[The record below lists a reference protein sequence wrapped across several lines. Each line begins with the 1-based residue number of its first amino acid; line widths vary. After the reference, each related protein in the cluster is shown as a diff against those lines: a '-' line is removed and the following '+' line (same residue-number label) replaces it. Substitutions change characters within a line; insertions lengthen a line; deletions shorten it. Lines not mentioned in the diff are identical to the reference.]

1 MHEEI
6 EMIDQNRLIFIH
18 GLMGSSSG
26 VKATLLRE
34 KFPEILTPDF
44 EGSLDE
50 RMERLRQILGDK
62 TGWTLIGSSF
72 GGLMA
77 SLYTC
82 EHPHQV
88 KKLVLLAPALIWPDF
103 AESPP
108 EPVSVPA
115 LVFHGTKDELIPIER
130 SQELAEKV
138 FLNLVFNAV
147 DDDHGL
153 YNTVHALDW
162 DTVLSDSL

>member
-1 MHEEI
+1 MT
-6 EMIDQNRLIFIH
+6 DQNRLIFIH

-62 TGWTLIGSSF
+62 LGWTLIGSSF

-82 EHPHQV
+82 EHPNQV

-115 LVFHGTKDELIPIER
+115 VVFHGTRDELIPIER

-147 DDDHGL
+147 EDDHGL

-162 DTVLSDSL
+162 ETLLSDSL

>member
-1 MHEEI
+1 
-6 EMIDQNRLIFIH
+6 MIDQNRLIFIH

-77 SLYTC
+77 SLFTC
-82 EHPHQV
+82 EYPHQV

-103 AESPP
+103 AESTP
-108 EPVSVPA
+108 EPVSVPSV
-115 LVFHGTKDELIPIER
+115 VFHGTRDELIPIER
-130 SQELAEKV
+130 SQELAEQV

-153 YNTVHALDW
+153 YNTVHALNW
-162 DTVLSDSL
+162 ETLLSDSLEF

>member
-1 MHEEI
+1 MT
-6 EMIDQNRLIFIH
+6 DQNRLIFIH

-44 EGSLDE
+44 EGSLDD

-62 TGWTLIGSSF
+62 SGWTLIGSSF

-115 LVFHGTKDELIPIER
+115 VVFHGTRDELIPIER
-130 SQELAEKV
+130 SQELAKKV

-147 DDDHGL
+147 EDDHGL

-162 DTVLSDSL
+162 ETLLSDSL

>member
-1 MHEEI
+1 MT
-6 EMIDQNRLIFIH
+6 DQNRLIFIH

-34 KFPEILTPDF
+34 NFPEILTPDF

-62 TGWTLIGSSF
+62 SGWTLIGSSF

-82 EHPHQV
+82 EHPYQV

-115 LVFHGTKDELIPIER
+115 VVFHGTRDELIPIER

-147 DDDHGL
+147 EDDHGL

-162 DTVLSDSL
+162 ETLLSDSL

>member
-1 MHEEI
+1 
-6 EMIDQNRLIFIH
+6 MIDQNRLIFIH

-34 KFPEILTPDF
+34 KFAEILTPDF

-50 RMERLRQILGDK
+50 RMERLHQTLGDR
-62 TGWTLIGSSF
+62 TGLTLIGSSF

-77 SLYTC
+77 AIFAC

-88 KKLVLLAPALIWPDF
+88 KKLILLAPALTWPDF

-108 EPVSVPA
+108 EPVTVPA
-115 LVFHGTKDELIPIER
+115 VVYHGTEDELIPIER
-130 SQELAEKV
+130 LRELAERV
-138 FLNLVFNAV
+138 FLNLVFNEV
-147 DDDHGL
+147 NDDHGL

-162 DTVLSDSL
+162 EALLSDELKF